1 MLTVGTIKARVGYCL
16 INQYR
21 YKLTLN
27 VQYTRCR
34 RMVDCQP
41 FHIHSVPSAAPI
53 SSSLLPIP
61 TAISTRALE
70 MASLLPSYIS
80 SGVIGIP
87 SFWAMVVTLSTL
99 GLEVKPVV
107 NLFKLA
113 CAFIRPWSWEAGSLE
128 SCISKAFCCCS
139 LLASASATPSSS

>member
-1 MLTVGTIKARVGYCL
+1 M
-16 INQYR
+16 
-21 YKLTLN
+21 N

-70 MASLLPSYIS
+70 MASLFPSYIS

-113 CAFIRPWSWEAGSLE
+113 CAFIRPWSWEAGSLL